1 MTTSTTA
8 TAAREF
14 SIAEFFL
21 GLAAVA
27 QIAVAALG
35 ICAITEL
42 DVIPT
47 IAITATAALAGAASF
62 VIFLRRK

>member
-1 MTTSTTA
+1 MTTSTA
-8 TAAREF
+8 TAARDF

-35 ICAITEL
+35 ICSITGL

>member
-8 TAAREF
+8 TAARDF

-35 ICAITEL
+35 ICAITGL

-47 IAITATAALAGAASF
+47 IAHHRHRSLGRCRRF